1 MLPWERAALVI
12 CERLSR
18 GDATWPLALAACQT
32 DGVDECSLLQLRTD
46 RLCDL
51 DLWAIFVQT
60 VRLVMGG
67 VRSEN

>member
-1 MLPWERAALVI
+1 MLPRERAALVT

-18 GDATWPLALAACQT
+18 GDATWPPALAACRT
-32 DGVDECSLLQLRTD
+32 DGVGECLLLQLRTD

-60 VRLVMGG
+60 VRSRMGG

>member
-1 MLPWERAALVI
+1 MLPRERAALVT

-18 GDATWPLALAACQT
+18 GDATWPPALAVCRT
-32 DGVDECSLLQLRTD
+32 DGVGECLLLQLRTD

>member
-1 MLPWERAALVI
+1 MLPRERAALVT

-18 GDATWPLALAACQT
+18 GDATWPPALAACRS
-32 DGVDECSLLQLRTD
+32 DGVGECSLLQLRTD
-46 RLCDL
+46 RQFNH